1 MRGWPGKAYD
11 MIQKDGWVVLV
22 TICGIYGSI
31 PREAGTKM
39 LVGRTAVAGT
49 IGGGALEHLVIEQAR
64 HMGQAASPEVRQM
77 DIPLGPKMRQCCGG
91 RVELLLERLDGE
103 YLDLMAAIAAAEES
117 GQPSRLVTLLTG
129 DRPRK
134 EIMAAASF
142 ITPEKTDEHFT
153 EPLGDRYTPL
163 YIFGAGHVGRAIIC
177 RLAGLPFRIIW
188 IDRRQDIFP
197 ESVPDNVDICHP
209 SSSVEIVRQAAAG
222 AAYLVM
228 THSHQIDFA
237 VTAAILARN
246 DAAYCGL
253 IGSETKKNRFLKR
266 FREEEGLS
274 QSQCDQLTCP
284 IGLTSLSGKAPEI
297 IAIGTIAQL
306 LQKFG

>member
-1 MRGWPGKAYD
+1 MGHWTKAAQRMIAEHGWA
-11 MIQKDGWVVLV
+11 VLV
-22 TICGIYGSI
+22 TVCGIYGSI

-39 LVGRTAVAGT
+39 LVGPTAIAGT

-64 HMGQAASPEVRQM
+64 HMGHAATPQVRQM

-91 RVELLLERLDGE
+91 RVELLLERLDGK
-103 YLDLMAAIAAAEES
+103 YLDLMTAIAAAEES
-117 GQPSRLVTLLTG
+117 DQPSRLVTLLTG

-134 EIMAAASF
+134 EIMTAAFF

-153 EPLGDRYTPL
+153 EPLGDRHTPL

-177 RLAGLPFRIIW
+177 RMAGLPFRIIW
-188 IDRRQDIFP
+188 VDKRQDIFP
-197 ESVPDNVDICHP
+197 ESIPDNVDICHT
-209 SSSVEIVRQAAAG
+209 SSSVEIVRQATAG

-284 IGLTSLSGKAPEI
+284 IGLASLSGKAPEI

-306 LQKFG
+306 LQKFD